1 MGKNASKGMEMRT
14 SSTGTTND
22 AMKENRAMH
31 SAILIAILGNVLL
44 FGGKYVAG
52 VISGS
57 VAIQADAWHTLSDVL
72 TSIIVIVGYRFAR
85 KPADHEHPFGHGRY
99 ELVSTMLVGVFLF
112 AVAAMFLR
120 RGVMQIFEHTQ
131 IHYGPLAIWTIAL
144 SIPIKEG
151 MTHSTWRN
159 VSTIPRCAPTVGTT
173 VPTRFPQ
180 WRCSWESQ

>member
-57 VAIQADAWHTLSDVL
+57 VAIQADA
-72 TSIIVIVGYRFAR
+72 
-85 KPADHEHPFGHGRY
+85 
-99 ELVSTMLVGVFLF
+99 
-112 AVAAMFLR
+112 
-120 RGVMQIFEHTQ
+120 
-131 IHYGPLAIWTIAL
+131 
-144 SIPIKEG
+144 
-151 MTHSTWRN
+151 
-159 VSTIPRCAPTVGTT
+159 
-173 VPTRFPQ
+173 
-180 WRCSWESQ
+180 